1 MAFLATKQAKYMWS
15 IFNKELNA
23 FLNTLIA
30 PIVLVV
36 FLTGTGLFFWVFPE
50 SNVLD
55 YGFAEMDTL
64 FATAPY
70 IYLFLIPAIT
80 MRTFAE
86 EKKSGTLELLLTK
99 PISDMQIILAK
110 YFSSLVLV
118 VLALLPT
125 LLYYYSIYQL
135 GDPKGNLDTPGIIG
149 SYIGL
154 FLLGAVFNSIG
165 LFCSSL
171 TENQIIAFIFSVF
184 LCFLIFT
191 GFTSLAS
198 INVWGALSP
207 IIIKFGIEY
216 HYQSLSKG
224 LIDFR
229 DLFYFFS
236 VILLMLL
243 ATKLVLGSRNW

>member
-1 MAFLATKQAKYMWS
+1 MWS
-15 IFNKELNA
+15 IFIKDLNA

-30 PIVLVV
+30 PIVLAV

-80 MRTFAE
+80 MRLFAE
-86 EKKSGTLELLLTK
+86 EKKTGTLELLLTK
-99 PISDMQIILAK
+99 PIGDFQIILAK

-118 VLALLPT
+118 VIALLPT
-125 LLYYYSIYQL
+125 LIYYYSVYQL
-135 GDPKGNLDTPGIIG
+135 GDPKGNLDTAGIIG
-149 SYIGL
+149 SYIGML
-154 FLLGAVFNSIG
+154 LLGAVFNAIG

-171 TENQIIAFIFSVF
+171 SDNQIVAFIFSVF

-198 INVWGALSP
+198 INLWGTLAP
-207 IIIKFGIEY
+207 YIIKLGIEY

-229 DLFYFFS
+229 DIFYFIT
-236 VILLMLL
+236 VILIMLL
-243 ATKLVLGSRNW
+243 ATRLVLSSRNW